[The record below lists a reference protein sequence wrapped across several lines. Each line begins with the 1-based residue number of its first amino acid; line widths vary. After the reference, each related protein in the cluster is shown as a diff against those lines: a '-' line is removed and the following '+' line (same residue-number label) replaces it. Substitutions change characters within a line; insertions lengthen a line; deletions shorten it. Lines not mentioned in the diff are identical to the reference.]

1 MSKPKGSDGKLEKPK
16 ARTATLRWVRISP
29 RKVRLVAD
37 MVRGE
42 KVESALGMLNFV
54 PRRGAKVVSKLI
66 ASALSNAQNDAKLD
80 PDSLVVEKIF
90 VDSGPTVKRWRPR
103 AMGRANRI
111 NKKTCHVTVWLGEK

>member
-1 MSKPKGSDGKLEKPK
+1 V
-16 ARTATLRWVRISP
+16 RWVRISP

-37 MVRGE
+37 MVRGAN
-42 KVESALGMLNFV
+42 VESALGMLNFV
-54 PRRGAKVVSKLI
+54 PRRGAKVVSKAI

-80 PDSLVVEKIF
+80 PDSLVIEKIF
-90 VDSGPTVKRWRPR
+90 VDSGPTIKRWRPR

>member
-1 MSKPKGSDGKLEKPK
+1 V
-16 ARTATLRWVRISP
+16 RWVRISP

-37 MVRGE
+37 MVRGAN
-42 KVESALGMLNFV
+42 VESALGMLNFV
-54 PRRGAKVVSKLI
+54 PRRGAKVVSKAI

-80 PDSLVVEKIF
+80 PDSLVIEKIF

>member
-1 MSKPKGSDGKLEKPK
+1 V
-16 ARTATLRWVRISP
+16 RWVRISP

-37 MVRGE
+37 MVRGAN
-42 KVESALGMLNFV
+42 VESALGMLNFV

-66 ASALSNAQNDAKLD
+66 ASALANAQNDAKLD
-80 PDSLVVEKIF
+80 PDTLVVDKIF